1 MCNIYC
7 ANENNRFG
15 KLYQLFVDKNKVNV
29 NYLEALVT
37 WIDEV
42 LLGYTHISQI
52 NFMQFSAIRKRHLQ
66 FLFLALKLA
75 CIFHIF

>member
-37 WIDEV
+37 
-42 LLGYTHISQI
+42 
-52 NFMQFSAIRKRHLQ
+52 
-66 FLFLALKLA
+66 
-75 CIFHIF
+75 